1 MPEYR
6 APRTGQHDIPAVA
19 WGDEQGL
26 PYPTSIWSRLQFGHF
41 IWHGF
46 LSLSI
51 FLMLFIL
58 ISTHCPP
65 HSHPLNLGGS
75 MGGLGPSWGKED
87 QQLQAALQ
95 ALGRFCLTTGDRAS
109 PGTPPAAWE

>member
-6 APRTGQHDIPAVA
+6 APRTGQHNIQAVA

-41 IWHGF
+41 NWHGF
-46 LSLSI
+46 LSFSI

-58 ISTHCPP
+58 
-65 HSHPLNLGGS
+65 L
-75 MGGLGPSWGKED
+75 
-87 QQLQAALQ
+87 ALT
-95 ALGRFCLTTGDRAS
+95 ALPTC
-109 PGTPPAAWE
+109 